1 MPPNVST
8 RAKALSNRLRRLGVP
23 VSWGGPKVLSMPGF
37 SFMVFGRY
45 GWGEHNNKS
54 ARLAVR
60 KMIEDHP
67 ERLAVAIQMDPV
79 DSAEDVIVSMRAK
92 DWAVLAS
99 AYVQTDPDRF
109 MIQTKEN

>member
-8 RAKALSNRLRRLGVP
+8 RAKALSNRLRRMGVP
-23 VSWGGPKVLSMPGF
+23 VVWGGSKSLEMPGF
-37 SFMVFGRY
+37 SFMTFGRY

-60 KMIEDHP
+60 QMVQDHP
-67 ERLAVAIQMDPV
+67 ERLAVAIQMDPL
-79 DSAEDVIVSMRAK
+79 DGPEDVIVSMRAK

-109 MIQTKEN
+109 MIHTKE